1 MFLFNFV
8 EEVYLIHLQKWILNF
23 LELDFLYA
31 DLGNSGKLITVV
43 HVNIEFKAQC
53 NDTEKIK
60 KILSYRNADYKG
72 LDRQVDTYFK
82 VKKGR
87 LKLREGEIERALI
100 YYRRKDTKEPKQS
113 NVTLFPVDSKSSILL
128 KEILTSSLD
137 ILVIVTKQRDIYF
150 INNIK
155 IHIDTVDELGSFV
168 EVEAIDIDGSIGTVK
183 LQEQCRFFLELFE
196 ISEEDLISI
205 SYSDLL
211 LQKNKEE

>member
-1 MFLFNFV
+1 M
-8 EEVYLIHLQKWILNF
+8 
-23 LELDFLYA
+23 
-31 DLGNSGKLITVV
+31 V

-60 KILSYRNADYKG
+60 KILSSRNADYKG
-72 LDRQVDTYFK
+72 LDHQVDTYFK

-100 YYRRKDTKEPKQS
+100 YYSRKDTKEPKQS
-113 NVTLFPVDSKSSILL
+113 DVTLFPVDLKSSILL

-137 ILVIVTKQRDIYF
+137 ILVIVAKKRDIYF
-150 INNIK
+150 IDNIK

-168 EVEAIDIDGSIGTVK
+168 EVEAIDIDGSIGIAN
-183 LQEQCRFFLELFE
+183 LQEQCRFFLELFD
-196 ISEEDLISI
+196 ISEEDLISL

-211 LQKNKEE
+211 LIQKKKEE